1 MCIMEMFDK
10 ATFAQVPLEL
20 THDPARPVAVRAD
33 ADGDYKVGTGSA
45 WRLGKKML
53 GMTVPM
59 RFHAGEPFHAGL
71 AWQMMDVGLKGMS
84 ALMAD

>member
-1 MCIMEMFDK
+1 M
-10 ATFAQVPLEL
+10 L
-20 THDPARPVAVRAD
+20 TGDPDRPVTVRPD
-33 ADGDYKVGTGSA
+33 ADGDYKVGTGMT

-71 AWQMMDVGLKGMS
+71 AWQAMDVGLKGMS
-84 ALMAD
+84 AVLAD